1 MRSLLLVSALLAL
14 SAGVAQAQPGY
25 HEPGP
30 RPRVGLEL
38 GFGLQAGQI
47 SCESE
52 GNFCDDFTEAGGLNL
67 NGAYFLT
74 PSFGIALD
82 LWAMAHS
89 EDDFTFAHYVNTI
102 GVKWRPVPILTL
114 SAGVGSAHATVDY
127 DGAFAD
133 ARYTSADAFAVM
145 ASASLDLIRGR
156 HFALSVEARVGN
168 GFYGDD
174 NDNGTADIVGRNAG
188 IGLGLTFFRF

>member
-1 MRSLLLVSALLAL
+1 MRSLLIVSALLVL
-14 SAGVAQAQPGY
+14 SAGAAAAQPGY
-25 HEPGP
+25 EGGP

-38 GFGLQAGQI
+38 GFGLQAGEI

-52 GNFCDDFTEAGGLNL
+52 DNFCDDFTEAGGLNL
-67 NGAYFLT
+67 NASYFLA

-82 LWAMAHS
+82 LWAMAHA

-114 SAGVGSAHATVDY
+114 SAGIGSAHATVDY
-127 DGAFAD
+127 NGLID

-145 ASASLDLIRGR
+145 GAASLDLIRGR
-156 HFALSVEARVGN
+156 RFAFFVEARVGH

-188 IGLGLTFFRF
+188 VGLGLSFIRF